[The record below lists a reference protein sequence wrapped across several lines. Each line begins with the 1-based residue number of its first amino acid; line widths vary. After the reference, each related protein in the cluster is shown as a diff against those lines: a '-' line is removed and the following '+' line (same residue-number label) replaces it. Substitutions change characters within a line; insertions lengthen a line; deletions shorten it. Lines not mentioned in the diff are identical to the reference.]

1 MHPSSPKIVPKAS
14 PRTSWTLK
22 MCGFPLGKPS
32 SGAIPIFRPNSPKSA
47 PRRLSGAPFCLLG
60 PSWAHFGPNLVP
72 TGPHSAP
79 SWRIQVPFGRPK
91 LARKPPRVTPE
102 SAKARQKA
110 PKVTQ
115 ASPRTLFC
123 EILDP
128 LGPHFEG
135 LWLFFGAPWGARSG
149 SRPLAENS
157 ADPLAGTSS
166 SI

>member
-1 MHPSSPKIVPKAS
+1 
-14 PRTSWTLK
+14 
-22 MCGFPLGKPS
+22 MCGFPLGKRT
-32 SGAIPIFRPNSPKSA
+32 SGAIPLFSTKLAQKCSKKALRSSILP
-47 PRRLSGAPFCLLG
+47 LLG
-60 PSWAHFGPNLVP
+60 RSWAHFGPNLVP

-91 LARKPPRVTPE
+91 LAQKPPRVTPE

-135 LWLFFGAPWGARSG
+135 LWLFFDAPWGARSG

-166 SI
+166 STCFFFFFEGHRAVVAVAT